1 MTTQGRDHIRWLR
14 NSAPYINAHRGKTF
28 VLMLGGAAAQHENF
42 STIIHDI
49 ALLNSLGVRLVVIHG
64 SRLQIDQRLSN
75 AGLET
80 GFHDGM
86 RITDH
91 AALECVKDAA
101 GSLRAQIEALLSMG
115 LPNSPMQGASMR
127 VCSGNFVTARPIG
140 VVDGVDF
147 HHTGRVR
154 RIDAQGINRQLED
167 GAIVLLSPLGYSPTG
182 EIFNLALQDIAVQ
195 CSAAINADKLV
206 LFGEAAG
213 IVDVSGTLIA
223 QCKAGEI
230 NTISAVNEEQT
241 LLLDT
246 AREACLNGVERCHII
261 SHAADCA
268 LLEEL
273 FTHDGSGT
281 LVADDDFEK
290 SRQANIDDVGGIL
303 ELIEPLEQQGVLLKR
318 SRELLEG
325 EIGQFRVLVRDG
337 RIIAAA
343 ALYPFKPD
351 ACGEIA
357 CIVSHPDYRG
367 GQRGQRL
374 LQELE
379 HQARALGLTHVF
391 VLTTQTS
398 HWFIEQGF
406 VESGREALPDKKQS
420 LYNLQRNSKVFFKA
434 L

>member
-246 AREACLNGVERCHII
+246 AREACLKGVERCHII

-379 HQARALGLTHVF
+379 HQARALGLTRVF